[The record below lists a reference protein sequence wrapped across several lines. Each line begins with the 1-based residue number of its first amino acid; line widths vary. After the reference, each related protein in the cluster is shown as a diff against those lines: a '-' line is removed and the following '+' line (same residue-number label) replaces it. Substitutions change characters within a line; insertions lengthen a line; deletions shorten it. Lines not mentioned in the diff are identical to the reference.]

1 MGMLTVPPFSASF
14 TCLLKLAILGFVI
27 RVEPCYIRTD
37 GMVFLYFFLYFLNQ
51 GLLLLSRD
59 DNVFAF
65 KTYFS
70 PYCDDLVT
78 ILVEVSD
85 DWPSGTKR
93 PVNIGGGL
101 HGVVWL
107 HRRQATS
114 TSYDSNDRG

>member
-1 MGMLTVPPFSASF
+1 MGWPF
-14 TCLLKLAILGFVI
+14 
-27 RVEPCYIRTD
+27 YI
-37 GMVFLYFFLYFLNQ
+37 FLYFLNQ

-59 DNVFAF
+59 DNVFVF

-85 DWPSGTKR
+85 DWPSGAQR

>member
-1 MGMLTVPPFSASF
+1 MA
-14 TCLLKLAILGFVI
+14 
-27 RVEPCYIRTD
+27 
-37 GMVFLYFFLYFLNQ
+37 FLYFLYFLNQ
-51 GLLLLSRD
+51 ELLLLSRD
-59 DNVFAF
+59 VNVFAF
-65 KTYFS
+65 ITYFS

-93 PVNIGGGL
+93 PVNIGRGF